1 MLLAFWC
8 NRQFQHCASPG
19 GNVGAFGEKLRR
31 ERETRG
37 IRLEEIAD
45 ATKISTRSL
54 KALEDENFSI
64 LPGGIFDKGF
74 VRAYARYLGINEDQA
89 VDEYTSAVGTQP
101 PSMKSIAHEH
111 MIQRAKQLAAEQ
123 AMHPVRNNG
132 PLVQWL
138 VLIAAIAGFTWGGM
152 VLYRSNIVRGM
163 LHRGSHS
170 TQPAS
175 VQAAAG
181 EPSAPVTATPVGTEP
196 TAPSGKPAIIPASLV
211 TASKPTATEPAQPA
225 EFVLAITTAE
235 PCWLSV
241 VADGKQSL
249 RRTMAPNEQQTVSAH
264 EKIRLTIGNPAS
276 LELSLNGRPLLIP
289 GELTHPRTVIVDADG
304 IQSE

>member
-37 IRLEEIAD
+37 VRLEEIAD

-74 VRAYARYLGINEDQA
+74 VRAYARYLGMNEEQA
-89 VDEYTSAVGTQP
+89 IEEYTTAVGTQP

-123 AMHPVRNNG
+123 AMHPVHNSL
-132 PLVQWL
+132 PLFQWL
-138 VLIAAIAGFTWGGM
+138 VLIAAIAGFAWGGM

-163 LHRGSHS
+163 LHRGSHVQQPANVQAASSPAS
-170 TQPAS
+170 TPAAGTAPPSPQQPAS
-175 VQAAAG
+175 TGRTAIVPAA
-181 EPSAPVTATPVGTEP
+181 
-196 TAPSGKPAIIPASLV
+196 LV
-211 TASKPTATEPAQPA
+211 TTPAADTAAQPA
-225 EFVLAITTAE
+225 DFVLAITTAE

-241 VADGKQSL
+241 IADGKPSL
-249 RRTMAPNEQQTVSAH
+249 RRTMAPNEQQTISAH

-276 LELSLNGRPLLIP
+276 LELSLNGRQLLIP
-289 GELTHPRTVIVDADG
+289 GELTRPRTVIVDAAG